1 MKNSEEKSSENLT
14 EKSKNNKRR
23 LDVQIGHYSSNG
35 TANGRDLFL
44 GSQNGIYYTSENKSK
59 VYVRNGINL
68 LDSLTVSDLTEITE
82 NSDPIVGTFV
92 SKGSANGRDVREGKR
107 GGLYYLA
114 NGSKSYVTNNLESI
128 NFHTP
133 RR

>member
-1 MKNSEEKSSENLT
+1 M
-14 EKSKNNKRR
+14 
-23 LDVQIGHYSSNG
+23 QIGHYSSNG

-68 LDSLTVSDLTEITE
+68 LDSLTVSDLTKITE

-114 NGSKSYVTNNLESI
+114 KGSKIYITNNLESI